1 MKNANLTVSIFS
13 GIVKQKVMKK
23 TALKSLSEQG
33 ILEKLVI
40 SILLMVVVP
49 LLLTIY
55 ILYTEAA
62 ALLQKANV
70 QLLIFFMVCSS
81 SCGYILSRKII
92 TSIIKITKD
101 AQFISQGNIS
111 KRITTSEKNEINE
124 LAQYFNQITNDL
136 ERNIEDLKESK
147 KIMQSVL
154 MRIGNAMASTQK
166 TESILE
172 LTVETLISA
181 LNAHSGAI
189 MLLVKD
195 KLRVMVAHGIDPKQQ
210 KSIEIKQGAG
220 IIGWVAKEKK
230 SLNISRIQHD
240 RRFDVE
246 VKMGFAHK
254 SMICVPLM
262 FKDKILGTIS
272 VHDKG
277 KDEEFTGDDL
287 ILLENLATQTAIAIE
302 NNRLNL
308 DIERTYVETIS
319 ALALAVEAKD
329 PYSRGH
335 SKRVSEYVTKLAEEF
350 SLDKK
355 TISMLQDAALL
366 HDIGKIGI
374 KDAVL
379 LKPTA
384 LTPEEKRQMHRH
396 AIIGENIVKPIHSLA
411 KVAFLVRHHQER
423 VNGKGYPD
431 GLMGEEMTLP
441 LKILI
446 AADAYDAMTS
456 DRPYRKAM
464 NKKEAKK
471 ELIKYSG
478 IYFDSRVAEEFIRI
492 I

>member
-1 MKNANLTVSIFS
+1 
-13 GIVKQKVMKK
+13 MKK

-55 ILYTEAA
+55 ILYAEAA

-92 TSIIKITKD
+92 MSIIKITKE

-111 KRITTSEKNEINE
+111 KRIATSEKGEINE
-124 LAQYFNQITNDL
+124 LTQYFNQITNDL
-136 ERNIEDLKESK
+136 EKNIGDLKESK

-166 TESILE
+166 TESILG
-172 LTVETLISA
+172 LTVETLTNA
-181 LNAHSGAI
+181 LTAHSGAI

-195 KLRVMVAHGIDPKQQ
+195 KLRLMVAHGIDPKQQ
-210 KSIEIKQGAG
+210 ESIEIKQGAG

-230 SLNISRIQHD
+230 SLNVSRTQRD

-254 SMICVPLM
+254 SMICAPLM

-272 VHDKG
+272 AHDKE
-277 KDEEFTGDDL
+277 KDEVFSEDDL
-287 ILLENLATQTAIAIE
+287 ILLENLATQVAIAIE

-350 SLDKK
+350 RLDKG

-374 KDAVL
+374 KDNIV
-379 LKPTA
+379 LKPGV
-384 LTPEEKRQMHRH
+384 LSPEEKRQMHHH
-396 AIIGENIVKPIHSLA
+396 AIIGENIIKPIHSLA
-411 KVAFLVRHHQER
+411 KVAHLVRHHQER
-423 VNGKGYPD
+423 VNGQGYPD
-431 GLMGEEMTLP
+431 GLSGEEMTLS

-446 AADAYDAMTS
+446 VADAYDAMTS

-478 IYFDSRVAEEFIRI
+478 IYFDSRVVEEFIRI

>member
-1 MKNANLTVSIFS
+1 
-13 GIVKQKVMKK
+13 
-23 TALKSLSEQG
+23 
-33 ILEKLVI
+33 
-40 SILLMVVVP
+40 
-49 LLLTIY
+49 
-55 ILYTEAA
+55 
-62 ALLQKANV
+62 
-70 QLLIFFMVCSS
+70 
-81 SCGYILSRKII
+81 
-92 TSIIKITKD
+92 
-101 AQFISQGNIS
+101 
-111 KRITTSEKNEINE
+111 
-124 LAQYFNQITNDL
+124 
-136 ERNIEDLKESK
+136 
-147 KIMQSVL
+147 
-154 MRIGNAMASTQK
+154 
-166 TESILE
+166 
-172 LTVETLISA
+172 
-181 LNAHSGAI
+181 

-210 KSIEIKQGAG
+210 ESIEIKQGAG

-246 VKMGFAHK
+246 VKIGFAHK
-254 SMICVPLM
+254 SMICAPLI
-262 FKDKILGTIS
+262 FKDKIIGTIS
-272 VHDKG
+272 VHDKE
-277 KDEEFTGDDL
+277 KDEEFTEDDL
-287 ILLENLATQTAIAIE
+287 ILLENLAIQAAIAIE

-350 SLDKK
+350 NLDKE

-374 KDAVL
+374 KDNIL

-396 AIIGENIVKPIHSLA
+396 AIIGENIIRPIHSLA
-411 KVAFLVRHHQER
+411 KVALLVRYHQEQ

-456 DRPYRKAM
+456 ERPYRRAM
-464 NKKEAKK
+464 TKKEASK

-478 IYFDSRVAEEFIRI
+478 IYFDSRVVEEFIRI